1 MSHTVQH
8 LRAALFRQIDAL
20 RSPGTDTADAVS
32 RARATSE
39 VARTILETAKLEIE
53 YARMTGQS
61 SVDFLALPEP
71 EPAVKSTAH
80 GTLHRE
86 GNVIRHVMK

>member
-20 RSPGTDTADAVS
+20 RSPDTA
-32 RARATSE
+32 T
-39 VARTILETAKLEIE
+39 
-53 YARMTGQS
+53 
-61 SVDFLALPEP
+61 
-71 EPAVKSTAH
+71 

-86 GNVIRHVMK
+86 GNVIRHVMKG